1 MIHIK
6 SFNNFLNE
14 SQIPKFNVDIES
26 LLSILGE
33 KIDLF
38 KVFKI
43 DRDQITENDD
53 IDKIYNNNDFNK
65 RLKKNGLK
73 KGKLEDTSY
82 DETLLDKNT
91 ILKFFFLY
99 KKESIELEEPEF
111 IILQYIKNGKR
122 SNITGYTNKD
132 NINDFYEK
140 LTDALIELTNGKDTY
155 LYKTTNGGNNWE
167 MKNVQMEDEE
177 MKGDLDKEELQ
188 NLIKKLNLKIVK

>member
-14 SQIPKFNVDIES
+14 NQIPKFNVDIES

-43 DRDQITENDD
+43 NKDQITENDD
-53 IDKIYNNNDFNK
+53 INQIYNNNDFNK

-99 KKESIELEEPEF
+99 KKESIELEEPKF

-122 SNITGYTNKD
+122 FNITGYTNKD

-140 LTDALIELTNGKDTY
+140 LTDASIELTNGEDTY

-177 MKGDLDKEELQ
+177 MKGDLDKGELQ

>member
-6 SFNNFLNE
+6 SFNTFLNE
-14 SQIPKFNVDIES
+14 SQVPSFNVDIES

-38 KVFKI
+38 KTFKI
-43 DRDQITENDD
+43 DKDQIAENDD
-53 IDKIYNNNDFNK
+53 INKIYNNNDFNN
-65 RLKKNGLK
+65 RLKKNELK

-99 KKESIELEEPEF
+99 NKESIELEEPEF
-111 IILQYIKNGKR
+111 IILQYIKNGVR
-122 SNITGYTNKD
+122 GDVIAYTNKD

-140 LTDALIELTNGKDTY
+140 LTDASIELTNGKDTY

-167 MKNVQMEDEE
+167 MKNVQMEDDE
-177 MKGDLDKEELQ
+177 MKGDLDKEELK